1 MELGTNLTTLTFDND
16 YFLGSILA
24 PKTHIF
30 ATQNLD
36 GNIIGDRVSVSGET
50 HRWDWMMPA
59 NPVIPNPTPKLK
71 PEPEPQPKPEPG
83 QPNFFPPAPKVSTS
97 DEPETPQFSEPQAQT
112 PLPDTGTVTPDT
124 SEIDDEET
132 FFQSQA
138 KHHIGKA
145 VITDKKVKTV
155 KKVNTATAES
165 KVEQPVIKRVSTKKV
180 ATVTPQV
187 KKTAVATLP
196 QAGQKQNHSTLLGL
210 IISTVAMVI
219 GFFFCKQKSP
229 RFRGLYL
236 RIQYSF
242 LAYFYYCIFEFRF
255 HLFCHENE
263 FLLK

>member
-1 MELGTNLTTLTFDND
+1 M
-16 YFLGSILA
+16 A
-24 PKTHIF
+24 PKSQII
-30 ATQNLD
+30 ANKNVD
-36 GNIIGDRVSVSGET
+36 GNIIGDKVSVKGET

-59 NPVIPNPTPKLK
+59 YPVIPNPTPNPKPK
-71 PEPEPQPKPEPG
+71 PEPKPEPKPQPKPNPTPNPDPE

-97 DEPETPQFSEPQAQT
+97 DEPETPQFSEPNAKT
-112 PLPDTGTVTPDT
+112 PLPDAGTVTPDT

-132 FFQSQA
+132 FFQPQA

-155 KKVNTATAES
+155 KKVNTATSES

-180 ATVTPQV
+180 ATATPQV

-196 QAGQKQNHSTLLGL
+196 QTGQKQNHSTLLGL
-210 IISTVAMVI
+210 IISAVAMVI